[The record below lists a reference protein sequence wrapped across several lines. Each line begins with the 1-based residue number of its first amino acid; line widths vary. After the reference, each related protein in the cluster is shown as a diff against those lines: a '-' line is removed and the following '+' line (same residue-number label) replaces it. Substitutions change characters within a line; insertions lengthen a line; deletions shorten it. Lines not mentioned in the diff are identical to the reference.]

1 MIPGHPGPGGRLGTK
16 DDVRALKEYMT
27 DVSNVAKQLADER
40 KCLNDD
46 AMRAVKLPKYEG
58 WMRTTR
64 ICSATCNGS
73 ANTGDADIEAH
84 FIACAALCRSRS
96 RLDRDQPRAI
106 NAGTAAP
113 AVESSIRIILID
125 DSACRQMHCSPSTTR
140 APLAL
145 DARTDRTT
153 ARTHALIGHPNVG
166 KSVIFH
172 RLTGTYV
179 NVSNYPGTTVEVARA
194 TARFARDTDVL
205 DTPGVLTLPARSD
218 DERAT
223 VRALLHEDLR
233 ALVQIGDA
241 KHLRR
246 TLALT
251 LTLADTGL
259 PLVLALNMH
268 DESTARGV
276 AIDAAALARALS
288 IDVVM
293 TVATAG
299 EGIDALVHA
308 LRAPRVAQPAF
319 TYPPPLER
327 AIAEAARLIDARIA
341 HPPIASRALAVL
353 FLGDD
358 HEVEQWLAAQL
369 GADLRLLIELRER
382 AVADHAAGLPGAL
395 AAARSAAA
403 DAITATMM
411 RSGAKPPMPLAT
423 KIGRLVVHRVWSVPI
438 LMAVLYAVYAFVG
451 VFGAGTLVKWTE
463 EGLFG
468 GVLNPA
474 VTAFVTAYAPW
485 PWLADLLVGPYG
497 LWTMGMTYAIA
508 LILPIVTTFFIAF
521 GLLEDSG
528 YFSRLS
534 VLANRAFA
542 VIGLNGRA
550 VLPMVLG
557 LGCVTMA
564 TLTTRI
570 LHTRR
575 ERLIATFLMAL
586 AIPCSAQLGVVM
598 GMLGAVGFGGTLAWV
613 ATLVITMLGAGWLA
627 AKLIPGR
634 RIPLVTEMP
643 PMRLPVAANVL
654 KKTVG
659 RLRWYLVEVI
669 PLFLFGTF
677 LMFALDRIGALPWI
691 IARGE
696 PLVTGW
702 LGLPKEA
709 SAAFVMGFLRRDF
722 GATGLFAM
730 GNALTP
736 VQMVVGMVTITL
748 FVPCIASVMIIVKE
762 QGLRTAALMLALI
775 MPTAFAVGGAANWVL
790 RALA

>member
-1 MIPGHPGPGGRLGTK
+1 M
-16 DDVRALKEYMT
+16 
-27 DVSNVAKQLADER
+27 
-40 KCLNDD
+40 
-46 AMRAVKLPKYEG
+46 
-58 WMRTTR
+58 
-64 ICSATCNGS
+64 
-73 ANTGDADIEAH
+73 
-84 FIACAALCRSRS
+84 
-96 RLDRDQPRAI
+96 
-106 NAGTAAP
+106 
-113 AVESSIRIILID
+113 
-125 DSACRQMHCSPSTTR
+125 
-140 APLAL
+140 
-145 DARTDRTT
+145 
-153 ARTHALIGHPNVG
+153 
-166 KSVIFH
+166 
-172 RLTGTYV
+172 
-179 NVSNYPGTTVEVARA
+179 
-194 TARFARDTDVL
+194 
-205 DTPGVLTLPARSD
+205 
-218 DERAT
+218 
-223 VRALLHEDLR
+223 RALLHEDLR
-233 ALVQIGDA
+233 ALIQIGDA

-251 LTLADTGL
+251 LMLADTGL
-259 PLVLALNMH
+259 PLALALNMH
-268 DESTARGV
+268 DESKARGV
-276 AIDAAALARALS
+276 SIDADALARELGV
-288 IDVVM
+288 DVVT

-299 EGIDALVHA
+299 EGIGALVHA
-308 LRAPRVAQPAF
+308 LRAPRVAPKFSYPAAI
-319 TYPPPLER
+319 ER
-327 AIAEAARLIDARIA
+327 AIGDAQRVIDARIVR
-341 HPPIASRALAVL
+341 PPIASRALAAL

-358 HEVEQWLAAQL
+358 HEVERWLAARL
-369 GADLRLLIELRER
+369 GADFRQLVELRER
-382 AVADHAAGLPGAL
+382 ASAEHRGELAAAL

-403 DAITATMM
+403 DAIAARVLRTAARPTLPV
-411 RSGAKPPMPLAT
+411 AA

-438 LMAVLYAVYAFVG
+438 LVAVLFAVYEFVG
-451 VFGAGTLVKWTE
+451 VFGAGTLVEWTE

-468 GVLNPA
+468 GALNPA
-474 VTAFVTAYAPW
+474 ITAFVTAHAPW
-485 PWLADLLVGPYG
+485 PWLADLLVGEYG

-534 VLANRAFA
+534 VLANRAFGA
-542 VIGLNGRA
+542 IGLNGRA

-557 LGCVTMA
+557 LGCVTMG

-598 GMLGAVGFGGTLAWV
+598 GMLGAVGFGGMLAW
-613 ATLVITMLGAGWLA
+613 ATTLVATMLGAGWLA
-627 AKLIPGR
+627 AKLVPGR

-669 PLFLFGTF
+669 PLFLLGTF
-677 LMFALDRIGALPWI
+677 LMFALDKLGALPWI
-691 IARGE
+691 IERGE

-730 GNALTP
+730 GNALSP
-736 VQMVVGMVTITL
+736 VQMIVGMVTITL
-748 FVPCIASVMIIVKE
+748 FVPCIASVMMIVKE

-775 MPTAFAVGGAANWVL
+775 MPAAFAVGGATNFVL
-790 RALA
+790 RALS